1 MNINFKNKTLLISG
15 GYGDFGKI
23 IINKFC
29 AYGANVIITTT
40 NKKKIQNN
48 KKIKALYLDFTLKE
62 SVASFTKEIKK
73 IKKID
78 FLINNAGINIIDK
91 INNIKKLDIF
101 KIVNVNLEGPIWLSH
116 LISKK
121 MIKYNFGRIINIS
134 SIYGVVG
141 KQKRSL
147 YSSTKFGLIGLTKSS
162 ALDLAK
168 NNILVNS
175 ISPGIF
181 KTKLT
186 KKILGKAGMTKA
198 RSAIPLGK
206 LGNPEDLAN
215 LCLFLC
221 STYNQYITGENI
233 VVDGGYTAA

>member
-15 GYGDFGKI
+15 GYGDFGKAI
-23 IINKFC
+23 IKKFLKH
-29 AYGANVIITTT
+29 GANIIFTTT
-40 NKKKIQNN
+40 NKNKLKNE
-48 KKIKALYLDFTLKE
+48 KKIKVFHLDFTCKE
-62 SVASFTKEIKK
+62 SIIDFQKK
-73 IKKID
+73 IRKIKRID
-78 FLINNAGINIIDK
+78 FLINNAGINIIDP
-91 INNIKKLDIF
+91 IYNIKKEDIS
-101 KIVNVNLEGPIWLSH
+101 KIVNINLEGPIWLSQI
-116 LISKK
+116 ISKK
-121 MIKYNFGRIINIS
+121 MIKYNFGRIVNIS

-162 ALDLAK
+162 AIDLAK

-186 KKILGKAGMTKA
+186 EKILGKLGMTKA
-198 RSAIPLGK
+198 KNAIPLGK
-206 LGNPEDLAN
+206 LGSPRSIAD

-221 STYNQYITGENI
+221 SSYNQYITGENI
-233 VVDGGYTAA
+233 LIDGGYTAA